1 MNPRFRGFDFGPL
14 GQEHL
19 LRVDEYIGFAEDSLS
34 MSFYTIIEENKK
46 QQLMLSSRFRTADG
60 VALEAYLIEN

>member
-1 MNPRFRGFDFGPL
+1 
-14 GQEHL
+14 
-19 LRVDEYIGFAEDSLS
+19 